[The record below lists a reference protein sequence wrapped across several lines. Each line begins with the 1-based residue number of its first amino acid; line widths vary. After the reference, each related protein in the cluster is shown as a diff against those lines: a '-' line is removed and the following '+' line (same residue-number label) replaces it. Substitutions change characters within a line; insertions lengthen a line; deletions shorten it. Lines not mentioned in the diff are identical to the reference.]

1 VPAVQVAQQQQH
13 QGASGRNPPAIVQP
27 QPAQEVLQQ
36 QPQQHAPGGLQDSQ
50 QMPPP
55 PTRAAPAQHQQ
66 VPRQAEA
73 LRDQQQQPQEPAQ
86 QQLPGREPPALVDI
100 DAELDSLAA
109 ENSQLRQRLTT
120 AARNTA
126 TPTQVRWVLVAA
138 SAHFAW
144 CTSNAPCACG
154 RAGIRISA
162 CLTGHAGAQWHGVC
176 AAQPST
182 LRCCQTAAQLSPC

>member
-1 VPAVQVAQQQQH
+1 MLGSQHQQAAIQPQQPLRLMQQGQQETGVPVVQAAQQQQQQ

-55 PTRAAPAQHQQ
+55 PPRAAPAQHQQ

-86 QQLPGREPPALVDI
+86 QQQPGREPPGLVDI
-100 DAELDSLAA
+100 DAELESLAA

-126 TPTQVRWVLVAA
+126 TPTQVRWAWWLPVRTLHG
-138 SAHFAW
+138 AHEGSDA
-144 CTSNAPCACG
+144 
-154 RAGIRISA
+154 
-162 CLTGHAGAQWHGVC
+162 HADGLG
-176 AAQPST
+176 
-182 LRCCQTAAQLSPC
+182 